1 MIDFT
6 MTRVLKA
13 YQGAAAIYQGESTD
27 VPVLLQPVGQPSFGD
42 TIKFFEPDSATA
54 VPSPLATFAPVQLGS
69 RVVLLLPFMTNPSL
83 QLPQAPETQYTYTP
97 VWRTRSPV
105 SRSQQTQVGHA
116 LPVDA
121 PLSQIGNEP
130 RHELIAAW
138 TSAAFTPPAAT
149 AFATPLPP
157 AGSAPEAEFLL
168 YYDAMQQLYNT
179 AYYPAPYTRVEL
191 ECEGDEL
198 ALLVR
203 PVAPARE
210 WDFVPGGADANF
222 AARYMENPVFPTG
235 YQAQIGAY
243 LLTGERS
250 P

>member
-13 YQGAAAIYQGESTD
+13 YPGAAAIYQNESTD
-27 VPVLLQPVGQPSFGD
+27 VPVLLQPVGQPASGD
-42 TIKFFEPDSATA
+42 VIPFLDPGTGTA
-54 VPSPLATFAPVQLGS
+54 IPCPLATFAPVQLGS
-69 RVVLLLPFMTNPSL
+69 RVVLLLPYMTNTSL

-105 SRSQQTQVGHA
+105 VAGRGQVGHA
-116 LPVDA
+116 LPSA
-121 PLSQIGNEP
+121 SPSSQIGNDTT
-130 RHELIAAW
+130 HEVVVAW
-138 TSAAFTPPAAT
+138 TSAPITPPAAT

-157 AGSAPEAEFLL
+157 ANSTPNAELLL
-168 YYDAMQQLYNT
+168 YYDAMQPVFGA
-179 AYYPAPYTRVEL
+179 AYYPAPYTRIEV

-203 PVAPARE
+203 PAEPART
-210 WDFVPGGADANF
+210 WDFAPGGADANF
-222 AARYMENPVFPTG
+222 AARYMENPVPPQG
-235 YQAQIGAY
+235 YWQQIGAY